1 LRIEGRSEYGR
12 LRLRPGQTVDGET
25 FALGYFADGRR
36 GLEAFADTIA
46 RANSIRFRPTP
57 SGYCTWYS
65 RPHGRAADA
74 GHLDELSRFAG
85 DQLGKF
91 GFQVVQ
97 IDDGWQ
103 VSRRDFTTHNP
114 SGPYPTGMRPT
125 ADRIRSLGMTPGIW
139 LIPFG
144 WDPERPVF
152 QRHP

>member
-1 LRIEGRSEYGR
+1 
-12 LRLRPGQTVDGET
+12 
-25 FALGYFADGRR
+25 
-36 GLEAFADTIA
+36 
-46 RANSIRFRPTP
+46 SIRFRPTP

-139 LIPFG
+139 LTPFG

-152 QRHP
+152 QRHPNWFVHHADGSLYEVTWAGTCLDMTHPEAREFVRQTVSRITRDWGYRY